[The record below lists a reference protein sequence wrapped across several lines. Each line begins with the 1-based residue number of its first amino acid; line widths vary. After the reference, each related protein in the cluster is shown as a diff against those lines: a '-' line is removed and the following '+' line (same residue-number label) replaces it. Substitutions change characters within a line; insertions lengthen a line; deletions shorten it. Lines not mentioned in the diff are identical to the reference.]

1 MMHYYFIRW
10 SLIAGRLPGRTDNEV
25 KNYWNSHLRRKLISM
40 GIDPDN
46 HRLSKNSH
54 PPAKSQV
61 VHKVKAATLL
71 EGKTSSQLPDLNL
84 HLTNTNV
91 GERRQQDIVSNIA
104 KQTEGPS
111 PELLLFR

>member
-1 MMHYYFIRW
+1 
-10 SLIAGRLPGRTDNEV
+10 
-25 KNYWNSHLRRKLISM
+25 M

-46 HRLSKNSH
+46 HRLSQNSH

-61 VHKVKAATLL
+61 VHKVKTATLL

-84 HLTNTNV
+84 HLTNTNL

-104 KQTEGPS
+104 KQTEGPT